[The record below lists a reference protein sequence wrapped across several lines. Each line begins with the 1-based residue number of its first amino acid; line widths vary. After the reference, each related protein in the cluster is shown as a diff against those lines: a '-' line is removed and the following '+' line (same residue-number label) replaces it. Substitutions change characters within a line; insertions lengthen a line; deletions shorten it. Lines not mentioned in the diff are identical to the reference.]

1 MRPRGEGEDRI
12 HEAGIGDAVPCVD
25 ANDAETLLQPSKKK
39 KNKHCDSDRFINDD
53 GLYIVFFFFFFF
65 FPLFISKR
73 MESRPAIGASL

>member
-39 KNKHCDSDRFINDD
+39 KTSIATATDSSTTT
-53 GLYIVFFFFFFF
+53 GYI
-65 FPLFISKR
+65 
-73 MESRPAIGASL
+73 